1 MQMLENLEP
10 AKKLTPPTE
19 FRPGVVFDGKEG
31 EATTEGMQGQ
41 PNFDD
46 FLRERGYPPE
56 EYEIIG
62 NPRTSQWQQREG
74 GEWLTSYRFTFRKKN
89 PEIDLSLLWHTAK
102 KKVKKSKSFGLG
114 EKVFVIVPADFQI
127 GKVAS
132 RGNTETLL
140 ERIFA
145 AYNRIEEH
153 LKKNKYSRILIL
165 DAGDMI
171 EGIDN
176 AASQA
181 QLESNDLSPM
191 EQVDVGSSLMFDLV
205 KMAHKYAPVSYASVG
220 SNHCQLRSQKQRVG
234 KPGVDDWGIFIL
246 KQLRKLTA
254 ELDMDVTYYVPAEH
268 DESLAIDVF
277 EDGFH
282 VLGLWHGHQSRRP
295 EMVPTWWRQQAF
307 GQQPVAAASIGVT
320 GHFHHTRIQEL
331 GSHQNGGSR
340 WWIQAST
347 MDNGSDWFRQIA
359 GEDSQ
364 TGITAFELE
373 KDVHFSGSIRRF

>member
-19 FRPGVVFDGKEG
+19 FRPGVVFDGNEG

-89 PEIDLSLLWHTAK
+89 PDIDLKLSWQTAK
-102 KKVKKSKSFGLG
+102 SNIKKVKTWGQG
-114 EKVFVIVPADFQI
+114 EKVFVIVPSDYQI

-132 RGNTETLL
+132 RGDTEDLL
-140 ERIFA
+140 ERVFT
-145 AYNRIEEH
+145 AYNKIETH
-153 LKKNKYSRILIL
+153 LKKNRYSRILIL

-171 EGIDN
+171 EGVDN

-181 QLESNDLSPM
+181 QMQSNDLSPM
-191 EQVDVGSSLMFDLV
+191 EQVDLGVSLMLDLV
-205 KMAHKYAPVSYASVG
+205 KTAHKYAPVSYASVG
-220 SNHCQLRSQKQRVG
+220 SNHCQWRSQKQRVG
-234 KPGVDDWGIFIL
+234 KPGVDDWGIFVL
-246 KQLRKLTA
+246 KQLRRLTK
-254 ELDMDVTYYVPAEH
+254 ELDMDVTYYVPAQQ

-282 VLGLWHGHQSRRP
+282 VVGLWHGHQSRRP
-295 EMVPTWWRQQAF
+295 ELVPTWWRQQAF

-364 TGITAFELE
+364 TGITTFELQ
-373 KDVHFSGSIRRF
+373 KDVHFAGSITRF

>member
-1 MQMLENLEP
+1 MLDDLSP
-10 AKKLTPPTE
+10 APKVQAPKD
-19 FRPGVVFDGKEG
+19 FRPGVVFDGNEG
-31 EATTEGMQGQ
+31 EATTEGLQGQ

-89 PEIDLSLLWHTAK
+89 PEIDLKLAWQTAK
-102 KKVKKSKSFGLG
+102 SNIKKVKAWGQG
-114 EKVFVIVPADFQI
+114 EKVFVIVPSDYQI

-132 RGNTETLL
+132 RGDTGDLL
-140 ERIFA
+140 ERVFI
-145 AYNRIEEH
+145 AYNKIEAH
-153 LKKNKYSRILIL
+153 LKKNKYSRILLL

-171 EGIDN
+171 EGVDN

-181 QLESNDLSPM
+181 QLQSNDLSPM
-191 EQVDVGSSLMFDLV
+191 EQVDLGVSLMLELV

-220 SNHCQLRSQKQRVG
+220 SNHCQWRSQKQRVG
-234 KPGVDDWGIFIL
+234 KTGVDDWGIFIL
-246 KQLRKLTA
+246 KQLRRLTS

-307 GQQPVAAASIGVT
+307 GQQPVAAASIAVT

-364 TGITAFELE
+364 TGITAFELQ
-373 KDVHFSGSIRRF
+373 KDVHFAGSITRF